1 MDLSPETVMLRSSA
15 AEAKSSEGEA
25 RGCLGSHEVL
35 GDGHGIDSTV
45 TSVGRILV
53 RRDGQSLLQRLN
65 VEHADRAICP
75 ISKLYLQEDYGV
87 VMNPVDH

>member
-1 MDLSPETVMLRSSA
+1 
-15 AEAKSSEGEA
+15 
-25 RGCLGSHEVL
+25 
-35 GDGHGIDSTV
+35 V